1 MQEGLCGLCWYP
13 LQENLSTD
21 HILPQIWHDKLG
33 KPDKDRWDNL
43 QATHV
48 DCNHKKRSYPSPWHR
63 HTLRMCLATVRGEAL
78 DTESLLWKLAG
89 EKPEPQNT
97 PIVQGPEWV
106 HLSSAFGLVVPY
118 IHKYFNDQG
127 LRVPARIRS
136 DQFTEQ
142 FAEWMN
148 TEPMRTWHHNER
160 AIMYA
165 QAPEM
170 LSRAAEHVFR
180 LSLPGYVRGEL
191 TMRPGFTVPAD
202 AKGPPVGI
210 RKAVGMALFGA
221 ITAIP
226 GTIVFN
232 KCKRRYQAARTLRVR
247 PVVKRSPS
255 SGTPPPLLAFAQVS
269 YLQM

>member
-1 MQEGLCGLCWYP
+1 MTRKSTRRGRKLLCEMQEGLCGLCWLP
-13 LQENLSTD
+13 LEENLSTD
-21 HILPQIWHDKLG
+21 HILPQEWHDKLG

-43 QATHV
+43 QATHEA
-48 DCNHKKRSYPSPWHR
+48 CNHKKRSYPSPWHR

-78 DTESLLWKLAG
+78 DTESVLWKLAG

-97 PIVQGPEWV
+97 PIVQGPEWE

-136 DQFTEQ
+136 GQFTEQ

-191 TMRPGFTVPAD
+191 TMRPGFKVPAD
-202 AKGPPVGI
+202 ANAPPVRI
-210 RKAVGMALFGA
+210 RKRMDDATVFEGFIWPTEDPLTFTISKLREDKPVNAVDAWH
-221 ITAIP
+221 
-226 GTIVFN
+226 
-232 KCKRRYQAARTLRVR
+232 
-247 PVVKRSPS
+247 
-255 SGTPPPLLAFAQVS
+255 
-269 YLQM
+269 